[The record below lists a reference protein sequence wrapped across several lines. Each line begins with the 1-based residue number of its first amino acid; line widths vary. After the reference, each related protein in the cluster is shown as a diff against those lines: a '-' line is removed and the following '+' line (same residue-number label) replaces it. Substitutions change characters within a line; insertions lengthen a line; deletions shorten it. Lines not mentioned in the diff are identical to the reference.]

1 MYKLLDT
8 QKIVDEEYLRKL
20 LFEYEVEDL
29 YSNKDDYIKGL
40 LDLGWQ
46 LNCVR
51 GAKEYSINKVIE
63 ILETSWNVPIKE
75 MKNNE

>member
-8 QKIVDEEYLRKL
+8 QKIVDEEYLREL
-20 LFEYEVEDL
+20 LFAYEVMDL
-29 YSNKDDYIKGL
+29 YNHKEEYIKGL
-40 LDLGWQ
+40 LDIGWQ

-51 GAKEYSINKVIE
+51 GAKEYGIEKVIE
-63 ILETSWNVPIKE
+63 QLETYWNVPIKE

>member
-8 QKIVDEEYLRKL
+8 QEIVDEEYLRKL
-20 LFEYEVEDL
+20 LFAYEVEDL
-29 YSNKDDYIKGL
+29 YNNKDNYIKGL

-51 GAKEYSINKVIE
+51 GAKEYDINKVIE

-75 MKNNE
+75 MKK